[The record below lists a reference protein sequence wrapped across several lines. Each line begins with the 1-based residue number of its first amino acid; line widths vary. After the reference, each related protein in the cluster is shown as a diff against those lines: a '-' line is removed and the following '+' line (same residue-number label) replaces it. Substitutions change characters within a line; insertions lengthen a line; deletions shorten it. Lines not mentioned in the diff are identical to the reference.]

1 MGRTKAQPKRKART
15 ITIAGAAAH
24 AALASALPDD
34 EVTAIVTPIKEA
46 AAAAGEPK
54 IEQKK
59 RRLKKSN
66 TYHDD
71 EDSDDVDIFEVDGN
85 GKEDSVISSKKKR
98 VKFACDQVAQKSRR
112 RLIFD
117 DHDDDDDDGVLENM
131 SKQPNNIESSRSNV
145 TIQVTNDGTIIGI
158 PSCACQQSKS
168 TAGYELMQ
176 IHLPNT
182 KMVIVDSNGSDPGDG
197 SRRVTL
203 NNICDIEYLLC
214 HCSNQSLN
222 GGNEAIDVTSI
233 LRAVENE
240 VLEIA
245 LQSTTH
251 HQINVSINL
260 LQFDSLRND
269 KLSTRL
275 NVAPP
280 IPAPRL
286 LPRNR
291 KNKSL
296 PRFSKQHPSYTLI
309 QALSGVFKGSIF
321 DDVAR
326 SCFVSE
332 SNNSVQEEQA
342 NNSRQTQADNTS
354 IITAKMVYSVVDNAH
369 AKEYVSSSAI
379 GSSPSDS
386 TTPLAIPGLVPTLR
400 PYQEA
405 AVRWM
410 IKRETGQSG
419 TLCNDEWELCWYVIV
434 QNAATESDCQASVR
448 VSRCNIISLPEWKS
462 GKSAQDE
469 RQLFCNPFSGWI
481 ATKYED
487 AKYLM
492 FGASGEDD
500 YHSKGGI
507 LAESMGLGKTVEVIA
522 CMLGNPSPLAAV
534 VNTNDGGIQPQLSPS
549 EHSDEAIRIYRSKT
563 IIKSRA
569 TLIVTPPSILTQW
582 EREIARHTKNLKV
595 IVYPGMKDL
604 CSHSSSSSTSQENS
618 YLVNPRVLA
627 DADVVLV
634 TFQALNNDIGHS
646 DDNPYTGDSGRLR
659 RGKRHI
665 LLPSPLSSIE
675 FHRVCLDEAQRV
687 EAPTTASARMARKL
701 RTERRWCVSG
711 TPIGRHNLN
720 DLYGLFLFLSFRPFH
735 DKDWFVNSF
744 LLSQG
749 DAMKRLSHLLR
760 KVMWR
765 STKQNCSVREQMG
778 IPEQEEKKVMLHFSS
793 IEKYF
798 YNKQYE
804 EAIGAVQ
811 RWSAAGRPDKL
822 HLALNKLRAACC
834 HPQVGASGL
843 TGRSNRQQGSRYVLS
858 MEEILNKLIE
868 DSKGRVEEAQRL
880 FVMHTNGMAC
890 LSKLKAES
898 SESSE
903 TKKKHMEKSLDTYL
917 EVIDMM
923 NKSSSPTILLGSAVL
938 GGSPG
943 FRMSGKK
950 VSCNAVVLDWQTK
963 PVDAGNVSDAWSEVN
978 FTSSKRVSCVKIR
991 PIKTLPPELRHN
1003 NVNWT
1008 ILQPKEC
1015 ILQISGASD
1024 GGDFVDAGSI
1034 TLSNND
1040 REEDSWAEIS
1050 GFRANKSKACR
1061 VVIKSYHE
1069 TSTCVQPHKYYVGV
1083 EAQFFEPRISDDP
1096 LQRLHTLHNASMVL
1110 SSMLQEA
1117 GDAKVSSSDER
1128 ARLERMESEGQSIYD
1143 NYMAHAFAIHHQRK
1157 YQLSASKLAWEECNK
1172 ELNVMS
1178 KGSNREWYEDAL
1190 GWISVYGKERQQR
1203 EMCEAVAD
1211 ELRNYYDNMS
1221 SASGVSEL
1229 DQVLIRR
1236 GRFPGFNDVRGLN
1249 AALQMRLQQGRDEV
1263 GSHQYDDQKRCLHTV
1278 MKLSSDVSAGEVL
1291 ENSQCKRCR
1300 SDWQQTGPVC
1310 KHCHLE
1316 DDLIK
1321 LEKLSNDPEISCVL
1335 KAITKVVKSHHTS
1348 ESNAQHKS
1356 FMRSLRRR
1364 AERHSELQDLLRD
1377 KIKAAK
1383 AYWRA
1388 HFDLLSDIDE
1398 MNQCK
1403 RSMRLRRHAEDVST
1417 LTDNEAAFIVDHQD
1431 IASEYFDHEAKQALA
1446 LAEMKRSEDS
1456 MRFLMNQSST
1466 SKESNICTI
1475 CLTSFQ
1481 DERSV
1486 LSCGHSF
1493 HPECVEKLFG
1503 KIGGG
1508 GAIRCPMRC
1517 PMTTTRADLLLAS
1530 NKSREDGSQACHEVK
1545 GDYGTKVN
1553 RLIGDVL
1560 DAIQL
1565 GDKGLILSQ
1574 WEDMLDIVAEG
1585 LKGNNIKFIR
1595 PKGGKQFGQDVRLFR
1610 SGDYSILLLNVKN
1623 GAEGLTLVEA
1633 NHAFMLEPILNHSID
1648 AQAINRIHRIGQTSK
1663 TYVHRYII
1671 ADTVEEKIDM
1681 MRMERE
1687 ANHFEDDVVQERK
1700 DHIDRNEIDQI
1711 FGWNSSR

>member
-15 ITIAGAAAH
+15 ITIAGAVAH
-24 AALASALPDD
+24 AALASALPDE
-34 EVTAIVTPIKEA
+34 EVAAVVTPIKEA
-46 AAAAGEPK
+46 AAADHAQS
-54 IEQKK
+54 EQKK
-59 RRLKKSN
+59 RRRRLKKIN
-66 TYHDD
+66 TNHVD
-71 EDSDDVDIFEVDGN
+71 EDSDEDIFETFDDR
-85 GKEDSVISSKKKR
+85 KDSAAVTSKKKR
-98 VKFACDQVAQKSRR
+98 VKFACDQVTQKARR
-112 RLIFD
+112 RLLF
-117 DHDDDDDDGVLENM
+117 DDDDDVHKNTSKHPKVAGSNITIHATSVGTVIGV
-131 SKQPNNIESSRSNV
+131 
-145 TIQVTNDGTIIGI
+145 
-158 PSCACQQSKS
+158 PSCAYQQSKAAS
-168 TAGYELMQ
+168 AYTLMQ

-182 KMVIVDSNGSDPGDG
+182 KIIILDTNENNPGDG
-197 SRRVTL
+197 LEDAVL
-203 NNICDIEYLLC
+203 NKVCDVEHLLF
-214 HCSNQSLN
+214 HCNQSLTGEN
-222 GGNEAIDVTSI
+222 DSINVASIIRAAENKVLQIAMTST
-233 LRAVENE
+233 N
-240 VLEIA
+240 
-245 LQSTTH
+245 H

-260 LQFDSLRND
+260 VQFDSLHD
-269 KLSTRL
+269 DILSKSL

-286 LPRNR
+286 LPRSK
-291 KNKSL
+291 KNKSRKL
-296 PRFSKQHPSYTLI
+296 SKPHPSYNLI
-309 QALSGVFKGSIF
+309 QALSGVFNFNGSIF
-321 DDVAR
+321 DDVAK
-326 SCFVSE
+326 SCFVP
-332 SNNSVQEEQA
+332 EEQVK
-342 NNSRQTQADNTS
+342 SRQKQNDNKS
-354 IITAKMVYSVVDNAH
+354 IITAKMVYSVVDNAN
-369 AKEYVSSSAI
+369 AKEYEQPLDGI
-379 GSSPSDS
+379 DSSPPDG
-386 TTPLAIPGLVPTLR
+386 TTPLVVPGLKPTLR

-410 IKRETGQSG
+410 IQRESEQSDAVS
-419 TLCNDEWELCWYVIV
+419 NDEWELCWYVIV
-434 QNAATESDCQASVR
+434 LNAATDSDCPASAR
-448 VSRCNIISLPEWKS
+448 VTRCNIISLPEWKS
-462 GKSAQDE
+462 FKSSPNE

-492 FGASGEDD
+492 FGARGEV
-500 YHSKGGI
+500 YHPKGGI

-522 CMLGNPSPLAAV
+522 CMLANPSPLVAISES
-534 VNTNDGGIQPQLSPS
+534 NDGQIQPKSSPS
-549 EHSDEAIRIYRSKT
+549 DHSDEAVRIYRSKT

-569 TLIVTPPSILTQW
+569 TLIVTPPSILAQW
-582 EREIARHTKNLKV
+582 EREIARHTENLKV
-595 IVYPGMKDL
+595 IVYPGMKEL
-604 CSHSSSSSTSQENS
+604 CSFSSSSTPHKDFH
-618 YLVNPRVLA
+618 LVNPRVLA
-627 DADVVLV
+627 DADVILV
-634 TFQALNNDIGHS
+634 TFQTLNNDIGHS
-646 DDNPYTGDSGRLR
+646 DDNPYTGDGGRLR

-665 LLPSPLSSIE
+665 VLPSPLSSID

-687 EAPTTASARMARKL
+687 EHPTTSSARMARKL
-701 RTERRWCVSG
+701 LTERRWCVSG

-720 DLYGLFLFLSFRPFH
+720 DLYGLFLFLAFRPFH
-735 DKDWFVNSF
+735 DKHWFMNSF
-744 LLSQG
+744 NLSQG

-765 STKQNCSVREQMG
+765 STKQNSSVREQMG
-778 IPEQEEKKVMLHFSS
+778 IPEQVEKKVMLQFSS
-793 IEKYF
+793 VEKYF

-843 TGRSNRQQGSRYVLS
+843 SGRSNRQQGSSSVLS

-890 LSKLKAES
+890 LSKLKAET

-903 TKKKHMEKSLDTYL
+903 TRKKHMKKSFSTYL

-923 NKSSSPTILLGSAVL
+923 NKSSSPTTLLGSAVL

-943 FRMSGKK
+943 FRMSGKQ
-950 VSCNAVVLDWQTK
+950 VSCDAVVLEWQMK
-963 PVDAGNVSDAWSEVN
+963 PTDAGNVGEALSEIK
-978 FTSSKRVSCVKIR
+978 FTSPKRVSCVKIR
-991 PIKTLPPELRHN
+991 PSKTLPSEFTA
-1003 NVNWT
+1003 VNWT
-1008 ILQPKEC
+1008 ILRPKEC
-1015 ILQISGASD
+1015 VLQICNASD
-1024 GGDFVDAGSI
+1024 GGDFVDAGSV
-1034 TLSNND
+1034 TLTND
-1040 REEDSWAEIS
+1040 DGEVNSWKEIS

-1069 TSTCVQPHKYYVGV
+1069 TDTRLQPHNYYVGV

-1096 LQRLHTLHNASMVL
+1096 LQRLHALHNASMVL
-1110 SSMLQEA
+1110 SSILQED
-1117 GDAKVSSSDER
+1117 GYTQPSSREER
-1128 ARLERMESEGQSIYD
+1128 ERLERLESEGQSIHD
-1143 NYMAHAFAIHHQRK
+1143 NYMAHAQAIHYQRK
-1157 YQLSASKLAWEECNK
+1157 YQFIQSALAWEEFNK
-1172 ELNVMS
+1172 ELAISN
-1178 KGSNREWYEDAL
+1178 GSQRHWYEDAL
-1190 GWISVYGKERQQR
+1190 GWLSVYGKERQQR

-1211 ELRNYYDNMS
+1211 ELRSYYDNMS

-1236 GRFPGFNDVRGLN
+1236 GRFPGFNDINGLN
-1249 AALQMRLQQGRDEV
+1249 VALQMRIQQGKDEV
-1263 GSHQYDDQKRCLHTV
+1263 GCSSNDDQKRCLRTLT
-1278 MKLSSDVSAGEVL
+1278 KLSSDVSAGEVWD
-1291 ENSQCKRCR
+1291 NSHCKRCR

-1316 DDLIK
+1316 DDLVK
-1321 LEKLSNDPEISCVL
+1321 LEKLSNDPEISCVV
-1335 KAITKVVKSHHTS
+1335 KAMTKVVKNLHSS

-1356 FMRSLRRR
+1356 YLRCLHRR
-1364 AERHSELQDLLRD
+1364 ATRYSELQHLLRD
-1377 KIKAAK
+1377 EIKAAK
-1383 AYWRA
+1383 AFWRA

-1403 RSMRLRRHAEDVST
+1403 RSMRLRRCDENIST
-1417 LTDNEAAFIVDHQD
+1417 LTDNEAAFVVDRQD
-1431 IASEYFDHEAKQALA
+1431 IASEYSEHEAKQVLA

-1456 MRFLMNQSST
+1456 MRFLINQSST
-1466 SKESNICTI
+1466 SKSGRESNICTI
-1475 CLTSFQ
+1475 CLASFQ

-1503 KIGGG
+1503 RVGG

-1517 PMTTTRADLLLAS
+1517 PMTTTRTDLFLAS
-1530 NKSREDGSQACHEVK
+1530 NKSREDGSRACHEVK

-1560 DAIQL
+1560 GTIQL

-1585 LKGNNIKFIR
+1585 LKENNIKFIR

-1610 SGDYSILLLNVKN
+1610 SSDCPILLLNVKN

-1663 TYVHRYII
+1663 TFVHRYIV
-1671 ADTVEEKIDM
+1671 ADTVEEKIDS
-1681 MRMERE
+1681 MRLERE
-1687 ANHFEDDVVQERK
+1687 ANHFEDDIAQERK
-1700 DHIDRNEIDQI
+1700 DHFDRNEIDQI
-1711 FGWNSSR
+1711 FGWTS